1 MFLFTASWRPLTAV
15 FTQSSLNADAL
26 SACLEEGQ
34 RRAFEA
40 VRRLALEMGV
50 AVYLVGGPVR
60 DALLSAPV
68 LDLDLAVEGDAPA
81 LARQLSEGLN
91 GRVTIHERFG
101 TATVSAQGIHT
112 DLVTARRES
121 YPSPGQLPLVTP
133 GSIND
138 DLARRDF
145 SVNAM
150 ALPLSPSDGFLIDPL
165 GGFDDLRA
173 GVVRTL
179 HRRSFVDDPTR
190 MMRAVRYEQ
199 RFGFT
204 IHKGT
209 LDDMSE
215 AVSAGYM
222 DVVSG
227 DRWRHELERILDE
240 DDPVAPLQ
248 RAVQL
253 GLMEGI
259 HPALGKLL
267 VDEDSGLRKVASLA
281 SSEDK
286 TEPDVCFAA
295 LFSTLSGTD
304 AEGVIHRLRLPER
317 QAALARDTIELRES
331 EAQIR
336 AASGRPSELV
346 RALAGV
352 DPAAVSAWAELSSDK
367 VVANALRQYVSDL
380 RFVKPELSGAA
391 LLQMGAVEGP
401 EIGRVLGRLRDA
413 RLDGTVVSKE
423 EEVSLARDLLARS
436 GVSLMK

>member
-1 MFLFTASWRPLTAV
+1 M
-15 FTQSSLNADAL
+15 
-26 SACLEEGQ
+26 
-34 RRAFEA
+34 
-40 VRRLALEMGV
+40 
-50 AVYLVGGPVR
+50 GGPVR
-60 DALLSAPV
+60 DALLGAQV
-68 LDLDLAVEGDAPA
+68 LDLDFAVEEDAPA
-81 LARQLSEGLN
+81 LARQLSDRLN

-101 TATVSAQGIHT
+101 TATVSAQGIRT

-121 YPSPGQLPLVTP
+121 YPSPGQLPLVAP

-150 ALPLSPSDGFLIDPL
+150 ALALSSSDGFLLDPL

-173 GVVRTL
+173 GVIRTL

-204 IHKGT
+204 IHKST

-215 AVSAGYM
+215 AVSAGHM
-222 DVVSG
+222 DAVSG

-240 DDPVAPLQ
+240 GDPVAPLQ
-248 RAVQL
+248 RAAEL

-259 HPALGKLL
+259 HPAFGKLL
-267 VDEDSGLRKVASLA
+267 MKLRMDEDSGLRKIASLG
-281 SSEDK
+281 SSEGK

-295 LFSTLSGTD
+295 LFSPLSGTD

-331 EAQIR
+331 EARIR
-336 AASGRPSELV
+336 AVSSRPSELA
-346 RALAGV
+346 RALAGF

-367 VVANALRQYVSDL
+367 VVSNALRHYVSDL
-380 RFVKPELSGAA
+380 RFVKPELSGTA
-391 LLQMGAVEGP
+391 LLQMGVVEGP

-413 RLDGTVVSKE
+413 RLDGTVVNRE

-436 GVSLMK
+436 GAGLMK

>member
-1 MFLFTASWRPLTAV
+1 
-15 FTQSSLNADAL
+15 
-26 SACLEEGQ
+26 
-34 RRAFEA
+34 
-40 VRRLALEMGV
+40 MGA

-60 DALLSAPV
+60 DALLGAPV

-81 LARQLSEGLN
+81 LARQLSAGLN
-91 GRVTIHERFG
+91 GRATIHERFG
-101 TATVSAQGIHT
+101 TATVSAQGIRA

-199 RFGFT
+199 RFGFA

-215 AVSAGYM
+215 AVSAGHM

-227 DRWRHELERILDE
+227 DRWRHELDRILEE
-240 DDPVAPLQ
+240 DSPLPPLL
-248 RAVQL
+248 RATEL
-253 GLMEGI
+253 GLMTGL
-259 HPALGKLL
+259 HPAFAKLSTVGDSVLGRM
-267 VDEDSGLRKVASLA
+267 VSAE
-281 SSEDK
+281 
-286 TEPDVCFAA
+286 EPGNSVGPGTCFSA
-295 LFSTLSGTD
+295 LFSPLSGTD
-304 AEGVIHRLRLPER
+304 AEGVIQRLRLPGR

-336 AASGRPSELV
+336 AASSRPSELA

-380 RFVKPELSGAA
+380 RFVKPELSGTE

-401 EIGRVLGRLRDA
+401 EVGQVLGRLRDA
-413 RLDGTVVSKE
+413 RLDGMVVSKE
-423 EEVSLARDLLARS
+423 DEVSLARGLLTRS
-436 GVSLMK
+436 EASLMK